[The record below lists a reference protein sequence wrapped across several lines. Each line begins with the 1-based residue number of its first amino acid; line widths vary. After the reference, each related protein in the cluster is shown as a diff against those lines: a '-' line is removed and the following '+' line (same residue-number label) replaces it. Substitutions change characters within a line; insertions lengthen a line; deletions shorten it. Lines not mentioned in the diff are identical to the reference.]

1 MKRFGAGKV
10 VRSIRRTMRSMRVRS
25 RVAKY
30 LEGKAYRIQYSVF
43 LFEGTEREAQEIRTA
58 LLALTEPEEGRALF
72 MAPMCEACCARI
84 WKAGKMREE
93 DEICI
98 VA

>member
-1 MKRFGAGKV
+1 MKFLIGYDIAGN
-10 VRSIRRTMRSMRVRS
+10 RVRS

-43 LFEGTEREAQEIRTA
+43 LFEGTEREAQEIRAA
-58 LLALTEPEEGRALF
+58 LLALTETEESRALF
-72 MAPMCEACCARI
+72 MVPMCEACCARI

-93 DEICI
+93 DEVCV

>member
-1 MKRFGAGKV
+1 MKFIIGYDIAGN
-10 VRSIRRTMRSMRVRS
+10 RARS

-43 LFEGTEREAQEIRTA
+43 LFDGTEREAQEIRAA
-58 LLALTEPEEGRALF
+58 LLALTEAEEGRALF
-72 MAPMCEACCARI
+72 LAPMCEACSARI
-84 WKAGKMREE
+84 WKVGKMKEE
-93 DEICI
+93 AEVFI

>member
-1 MKRFGAGKV
+1 M
-10 VRSIRRTMRSMRVRS
+10 
-25 RVAKY
+25 AKY

-43 LFEGTEREAQEIRTA
+43 LFEGTEREAQEIRAA
-58 LLALTEPEEGRALF
+58 LLALTETEESRALF
-72 MAPMCEACCARI
+72 MVPMCEACCARI

-93 DEICI
+93 GEICI

>member
-1 MKRFGAGKV
+1 MKFLIGYDIAGN
-10 VRSIRRTMRSMRVRS
+10 RARS

-43 LFEGTEREAQEIRTA
+43 LFDGT
-58 LLALTEPEEGRALF
+58 EEGRALF
-72 MAPMCEACCARI
+72 MAPMCEACSARI
-84 WKAGKMREE
+84 WKVGKMKEE
-93 DEICI
+93 AEVFI

>member
-1 MKRFGAGKV
+1 MKFLIGYDIAGN
-10 VRSIRRTMRSMRVRS
+10 RARS

-43 LFEGTEREAQEIRTA
+43 LFDGTEREIRAA
-58 LLALTEPEEGRALF
+58 LLALTEAEEGRALF
-72 MAPMCEACCARI
+72 MAPMCEACSARI
-84 WKAGKMREE
+84 WKVGKMKEE
-93 DEICI
+93 AEVFI